1 MEDAMK
7 KEILRLRAACREYEE
22 EQKTSLYE
30 IDRLKSVVKAFQTER
45 DEDPAEKYRTSKR
58 VLVEVYPRLQS
69 EYKEWW
75 ERFGAAIW
83 TKYGG
88 RYCPFGATG
97 GLKLSWERWLRFL
110 REAGDTEGF
119 FEHIEWGNLPFDWSF
134 GLRRKDEE
142 V

>member
-1 MEDAMK
+1 MEDAMR
-7 KEILRLRAACREYEE
+7 KEIFRLRAACREYEE
-22 EQKTSLYE
+22 DQKALLYE
-30 IDRLKSVVKAFQTER
+30 IDRLKSVVKSFQTEL
-45 DEDPAEKYRTSKR
+45 DEDPAEKYRATKR
-58 VLVEVYPRLQS
+58 VRVEVYPRLQN

-88 RYCPFGATG
+88 RYCHFGASG
-97 GLKLSWERWLRFL
+97 GLYLSWERWLRLL

-119 FEHIEWGNLPFDWSF
+119 FEHIEWGNLPFEQTF